1 VDIDLSVLRLMERE
15 REIPFEELVQIIE
28 QAILTAYL
36 KHTGDGEHKPGEPK
50 PDHGAAPKARVEL
63 DRKTGKVS
71 IFVPEL
77 DDEGAVI
84 GEAVEDSQDFG
95 RIAAF
100 AAKQVINQRLR
111 DIGDDKVLGE
121 FKGRE
126 GDIVAGIIQQG
137 PNPRM
142 IHVDLGTIEAI
153 LPPEEQVPGE
163 DYAHGNRIR
172 VYVTSVSRGL
182 KGPQITVSRTHPSL
196 VRKLFALEVPE
207 IASGIVEITS
217 IAREAG
223 HRTKMAVRAMEP
235 GVNAKGACIGELGQ
249 RVRAVTAELNN
260 EKIDIVD
267 YSENLATFV
276 ANALS
281 PAKVTSS
288 YIIDEATKAVRALVP
303 DYQLSLAIGKEGQNA
318 RLAAKLTGAR
328 IDIQPDSIL
337 DGD

>member
-15 REIPFEELVQIIE
+15 REIPFEELVHIIE

-36 KHTGDGEHKPGEPK
+36 KHASENDRT
-50 PDHGAAPKARVEL
+50 PDPEAAVLTARVEL
-63 DRKTGKVS
+63 DKKTGHVS
-71 IFVPEL
+71 VFVPEL
-77 DDEGAVI
+77 DDDGVVI
-84 GEAVEDSQDFG
+84 GETEDSPSDFG

-126 GDIVAGIIQQG
+126 GDIIAGVIQQG

-163 DYAHGNRIR
+163 VYAHGSRIR
-172 VYVTSVSRGL
+172 VYVTSVSKGL
-182 KGPQITVSRTHPSL
+182 KGPQITVSRTHPAL

-207 IASGIVEITS
+207 IANGLVEITS
-217 IAREAG
+217 LAREAG
-223 HRTKMAVRAMEP
+223 HRTKMAVRATEP
-235 GVNAKGACIGELGQ
+235 GINAKGACIGELGQ

-267 YSENLATFV
+267 YSEDLPTFV

-281 PAKVTSS
+281 PAKVTSAFV
-288 YIIDEATKAVRALVP
+288 IDASLKAVRALVP

-337 DGD
+337 ES

>member
-1 VDIDLSVLRLMERE
+1 MDIDLSVLRLMERE
-15 REIPFEELVQIIE
+15 RDIPFEELVQIIE
-28 QAILTAYL
+28 QAIQTAYL
-36 KHTGDGEHKPGEPK
+36 KHTSDPDHKPEPG
-50 PDHGAAPKARVEL
+50 DVAPTARVVL
-63 DRKTGKVS
+63 DRKTGKVT
-71 IFVPEL
+71 IFVPEF

-84 GEAVEDSQDFG
+84 GEAEDSPDDFG

-126 GDIVAGIIQQG
+126 GDIVAGVIQQG

-163 DYAHGNRIR
+163 DYAHGSRIR
-172 VYVTSVSRGL
+172 VYVTAVSKGL

-223 HRTKMAVRAMEP
+223 HRTKMAVRATEP

-267 YSENLATFV
+267 YSENLSTFV

-281 PAKVTSS
+281 PAKVTSAFV
-288 YIIDEATKAVRALVP
+288 IDESTKAVRALVP

-337 DGD
+337 ED

>member
-1 VDIDLSVLRLMERE
+1 VDIDLSVLRLLERE
-15 REIPFEELVQIIE
+15 REIPFEELVGIIE

-36 KHTGDGEHKPGEPK
+36 KHSEESEQTPGDALPNQ
-50 PDHGAAPKARVEL
+50 ARVHL
-63 DRKTGKVS
+63 DRKTGHVS
-71 IFVPEL
+71 VFVAER
-77 DDEGAVI
+77 DDDGNVV
-84 GEAVEDSQDFG
+84 GEAEDSPSDFG

-111 DIGDDKVLGE
+111 DIADEHILGE

-126 GDIVAGIIQQG
+126 GDIVAGVIQQG

-142 IHVDLGTIEAI
+142 IHVDLGTVEAI
-153 LPPEEQVPGE
+153 LPPEEQVPSE
-163 DYAHGNRIR
+163 TYKHGARIR
-172 VYVTSVSRGL
+172 VYVTSVAKGA
-182 KGPQITVSRTHPSL
+182 KGPQITVSRTHPAL

-207 IASGIVEITS
+207 IASGLVEITS
-217 IAREAG
+217 LAREAG
-223 HRTKMAVRAMEP
+223 HRTKMAVRATEA
-235 GVNAKGACIGELGQ
+235 GINAKGSCIGELGQ
-249 RVRAVTAELNN
+249 RVRAVSAELNE

-267 YSENLATFV
+267 YSENLSTFV

-281 PAKVTSS
+281 PARVTSAFV
-288 YIIDEATKAVRALVP
+288 IDEATKAVRALVP

-337 DGD
+337 EDN

>member
-15 REIPFEELVQIIE
+15 REIPFEELVGIIE

-36 KHTGDGEHKPGEPK
+36 KHTEENDQKPGE
-50 PDHGAAPKARVEL
+50 APVKARVHL
-63 DRKTGKVS
+63 DQKTGHVS
-71 IFVPEL
+71 VFVAEL
-77 DDEGAVI
+77 DDDGIVI
-84 GEAVEDSQDFG
+84 GEAEDSPSDFG

-111 DIGDDKVLGE
+111 DIADEHILGE
-121 FKGRE
+121 FRGRE
-126 GDIVAGIIQQG
+126 GDIVAGVIQQG

-153 LPPEEQVPGE
+153 LPPEEQVPSE
-163 DYAHGNRIR
+163 EYKHGSRLR
-172 VYVTSVSRGL
+172 VYVTSVAKGA
-182 KGPQITVSRTHPSL
+182 KGPQITVSRTHPAL

-207 IASGIVEITS
+207 IASGLVEITS
-217 IAREAG
+217 LAREAG
-223 HRTKMAVRAMEP
+223 HRTKMAVRATEA
-235 GVNAKGACIGELGQ
+235 GINAKGSCIGELGQ
-249 RVRAVTAELNN
+249 RVRAVSAELGD

-267 YSENLATFV
+267 YSEDLATFV

-281 PAKVTSS
+281 PARVTSS
-288 YIIDEATKAVRALVP
+288 YVIDESTKAVRALVP

-337 DGD
+337 EDK